1 MKSFLFLPLCLILYS
16 SLNAQTF
23 YERYGRKVAR
33 FTIDSCTVDYLEPV
47 REDYNFYL
55 TPNPYFLS
63 GPFTIDE
70 SGLFVSFRSEADGS
84 LIVRQAE
91 IDGYQPLIKNYGPY
105 QLSEGDNY
113 VNGCTAAGSGV
124 FYLVTNQNIYYFNL
138 IDSVIYPLPDYP
150 SPSVGDLTYMNGFLY
165 GHNYE
170 QTPPYRSRILK
181 IDPLDGT
188 ILDSLLVE
196 PDGITPPQVVRD
208 FTGSWKNDCSGRQL
222 ILPLIDL
229 PWQPG
234 SMISHYLGLMDLD
247 VQPGQVELACVEE
260 DILVTS
266 NIRSTFDAFSWETHR
281 QTCEI
286 RLDLDADDSQGRAGP
301 HYRHA
306 TYCETFFSLI
316 DTDATLW
323 TVDER
328 SIDSVTVAIIGNEA
342 AGSTG
347 QYLRYPDDPQ
357 FSVQSTG
364 DTVLTIYALN
374 TALTYTDWLAY
385 LAVLRLEVPEP
396 QTSGLRTVETVIH
409 AGGISSDGARSFI
422 DVRTGIPSAGPDR
435 AFEICRQVYYSEYTF
450 LELSDPGGRWEPEL
464 TTYEGHTSYDFGFF
478 QADSL
483 AFGVYQYILQ
493 HPSCPTGD
501 TAAINL
507 QLHPALAQY
516 KPKQYDTVQLCTA
529 GSYLWRPGN
538 SPIVNGGR
546 FEPGSYS
553 TSFADS
559 FRILTEPGTYKGLL
573 DFTQD
578 INVFGRLCF
587 ERISLTLLPTPD
599 SFLVRTLDTVIC
611 AGGSVALGGQAYDQ
625 TGLYEMLVPGQG
637 CDTSYTLDLTVLDVP
652 PAVGLDTAVCAGETI
667 SFGGRE
673 FSAFGGYAFSDTT
686 NGCPTAYSLQLSPLP
701 ALPISSDTTL
711 CAGAAIAFGDELLT
725 QAGVYHYATANDGNC
740 DTLYTLFLSYL
751 PERLTVLD
759 TFLVSGESLLI
770 ADTLLADPGTY
781 DLHLTAADGCD
792 SLLRVN
798 VAGISTTITEAGK
811 ESDIRIR
818 NPLRG
823 IGEFQAFDSR
833 GIPLPLR
840 ELEMFTIDG
849 RRVGRW
855 SGPGELPATALPAG
869 VYVYRLRLVQ
879 GDGVVRGRVVVF

>member
-1 MKSFLFLPLCLILYS
+1 M
-16 SLNAQTF
+16 
-23 YERYGRKVAR
+23 AR

-150 SPSVGDLTYMNGFLY
+150 SLSVGDLTYMNGFLY

-181 IDPLDGT
+181 IDPVAGT

-323 TVDER
+323 TVDDR
-328 SIDSVTVAIIGNEA
+328 TIDSVTVAITRNEA
-342 AGSTG
+342 PGVTE
-347 QYLRYPDDPQ
+347 QYLRYPTHPQ
-357 FSVQSTG
+357 FSVQSYG
-364 DTVLTIYALN
+364 DTAIVIHPVAPGLAYA
-374 TALTYTDWLAY
+374 DWLAY
-385 LAVLRLEVPEP
+385 LAELRLEVPEP
-396 QTSGLRTVETVIH
+396 QTSGMRVIETVVH
-409 AGGISSDGARSFI
+409 SGGLASDGARSFI
-422 DVRTGIPSAGPDR
+422 DVRAGIPSAGPDR
-435 AFEICRQVYYSEYTF
+435 DFDMCRYKYYHEDSF
-450 LELSDPGGRWEPEL
+450 LDQASPGGRWEPEL
-464 TTYEGHTSYDFGFF
+464 TRSPSIPYDFNVYQF
-478 QADSL
+478 DSL
-483 AFGVYQYILQ
+483 GFGIFNYILQ
-493 HPSCPTGD
+493 YPGCEISD
-501 TAAINL
+501 TAAINFKI
-507 QLHPALAQY
+507 HPALAQY
-516 KPKQYDTVQLCTA
+516 NPEKYDTIQLCA
-529 GSYLWRPGN
+529 GGSYRWQPGN
-538 SPIVNGGR
+538 IPILSAGR
-546 FEPGSYS
+546 FGDSDYS
-553 TSFADS
+553 NNFADS
-559 FRILTEPGTYKGLL
+559 FRIFTEPGSHEGFLNYSDEVLSLG
-573 DFTQD
+573 
-578 INVFGRLCF
+578 IPCF
-587 ERISLTLLPTPD
+587 ENISLTLLPNPD
-599 SFLVRTLDTVIC
+599 SFLIQTLDTTIC
-611 AGGSVALGGQAYDQ
+611 SGSALVLGDQ
-625 TGLYEMLVPGQG
+625 TYSETGTYELLVPGQG
-637 CDTSYTLDLTVLDVP
+637 CDTSYTLDLTVLDGP
-652 PAVGLDTAVCAGETI
+652 PAVGLDTAVCAGKTI

-686 NGCPTAYSLQLSPLP
+686 DGCPTAYSLQLSPLP
-701 ALPISSDTTL
+701 PLPVSLDTTL
-711 CAGAAIAFGDELLT
+711 CAGESLAFGGELLSE
-725 QAGVYHYATANDGNC
+725 AGVYHYATANEEAC
-740 DTLYTLFLSYL
+740 DTLYTVFLSYL
-751 PERLTVLD
+751 PVRLTVLD
-759 TFLVSGESLLI
+759 TLLQPGETLLI
-770 ADTLLADPGTY
+770 ADTLLSDPGTY
-781 DLHLTAADGCD
+781 EFSLTAADGCD

-798 VAGISTTITEAGK
+798 VNVVSGTMDTDDERGY
-811 ESDIRIR
+811 RVR
-818 NPLRG
+818 NPLRSLLD
-823 IGEFQAFDSR
+823 FQVFDHS
-833 GIPLPLR
+833 GLPLDFR
-840 ELEMFTIDG
+840 DLELFTIDG

-855 SGPGELPATALPAG
+855 AAPAELPAAALPAG
-869 VYVYRLRLVQ
+869 VYVYRLRI
-879 GDGVVRGRVVVF
+879 GDEVGMARGRVVVF